1 LRILGAA
8 RGLQN
13 RNSVRLD
20 DVAGRLAAEID
31 ADAGLID
38 ELAKKYL
45 EFSRLVQKG
54 DTAAG
59 NRNSAFNRIVARRA
73 KINRQ
78 IVKSKTKKTILLAD
92 DDVNLRRV
100 LEFQLTEAGYKVFTA
115 QDGAEAFEVFTNNDF
130 DCIISDLRMPKLS
143 GLELLGKIKAA
154 NGEIPVIVITAFGEV
169 ETAVTAM
176 KAGAFDYIN
185 KPFNRDEIL
194 LTLERALNFSETKSE
209 NRQLRELVDR
219 EFRLENIIGDSPAIR
234 AVLNVV
240 GRVSRSDATVLIT
253 GESGTGKELVAK
265 GIHFSGKRRE
275 QPFIPINCAA
285 IPETLIEAE
294 LFGYK
299 RGSFTGAGGDSK
311 GKFETAD
318 GGTLFLDEIS
328 QMPLAL
334 QPKLLRVLQEQ
345 EIVRIGESTPRKIDV
360 RIVAATNQN
369 LEKMVEQG
377 TFREDLYFRLA
388 VVPVNIPPLRARRE
402 DIPLLVNH
410 FFNRAKEKHG
420 FEDLKIEREVVDVL
434 SNYSFPGNV
443 RELENLIE
451 RMVVLS
457 DGEKI
462 TLQDVPQSIKKPPE
476 TFGNVRM
483 ELPAENISLDEVERE
498 IIRYALEMHNG
509 NQSQTARYLGITR
522 SALIYRMQKSGLDE

>member
-1 LRILGAA
+1 
-8 RGLQN
+8 
-13 RNSVRLD
+13 
-20 DVAGRLAAEID
+20 VAHRTE
-31 ADAGLID
+31 
-38 ELAKKYL
+38 
-45 EFSRLVQKG
+45 S
-54 DTAAG
+54 
-59 NRNSAFNRIVARRA
+59 NC
-73 KINRQ
+73 Q
-78 IVKSKTKKTILLAD
+78 IVKPNRKKTILLAD

-100 LEFQLTEAGYKVFTA
+100 LEFQLTEAGYNVSTA
-115 QDGAEAFEVFTNNDF
+115 QDGAEALEIFTNSDF
-130 DCIISDLRMPKLS
+130 DCVVTDLRMPKLS

-154 NGEIPVIVITAFGEV
+154 NTDIPVIVITAFGEV

-219 EFRLENIIGDSPAIR
+219 EFRLDNIIGDSPAMR
-234 AVLNVV
+234 SVLNVV

-265 GIHFSGKRRE
+265 GIHFSGKRRDK
-275 QPFIPINCAA
+275 PFIPINCAA

-294 LFGYK
+294 LFGFK
-299 RGSFTGAGGDSK
+299 RGSFTGATADTK

-328 QMPLAL
+328 QMPIAL
-334 QPKLLRVLQEQ
+334 QPKLLRVVQEQ
-345 EIVRIGESTPRKIDV
+345 EIVSIGESNPRKIDV
-360 RIVAATNQN
+360 RIIAATNQN

-388 VVPVNIPPLRARRE
+388 VVPVNIPPLRSRRE
-402 DIPLLVNH
+402 DIPLLIND
-410 FFNRAKEKHG
+410 FFRRAKEKHG
-420 FEDLKIEREVVDVL
+420 FETLKMTRKVINVL
-434 SNYSFPGNV
+434 SNYLFPGNV

-457 DGEKI
+457 DEKSL
-462 TLQDVPQSIKKPPE
+462 TLQDMSEYISKPLQV
-476 TFGNVRM
+476 FGNVKF
-483 ELPAENISLDEVERE
+483 ELPGGNISLDEVERD
-498 IIRYALEMHNG
+498 IIRYALVTHNG

>member
-1 LRILGAA
+1 M
-8 RGLQN
+8 
-13 RNSVRLD
+13 
-20 DVAGRLAAEID
+20 
-31 ADAGLID
+31 
-38 ELAKKYL
+38 
-45 EFSRLVQKG
+45 
-54 DTAAG
+54 
-59 NRNSAFNRIVARRA
+59 
-73 KINRQ
+73 
-78 IVKSKTKKTILLAD
+78 KSNKQKTILLAD

-100 LEFQLTEAGYKVFTA
+100 LEFQLTEAGYKVSTA
-115 QDGAEAFEVFTNNDF
+115 QDGAEALDVFTNNDF
-130 DCIISDLRMPKLS
+130 DCVITDLRMPKLS
-143 GLELLGKIKAA
+143 GLELLEKIKAINA
-154 NGEIPVIVITAFGEV
+154 EIPVIVITAFGEV

-209 NRQLRELVDR
+209 NRQLRELVDK
-219 EFRLENIIGDSPAIR
+219 EFRLDNIIGDSPAMR

-265 GIHFSGKRRE
+265 GIHFSGKRRDK
-275 QPFIPINCAA
+275 PFIPINCAA
-285 IPETLIEAE
+285 IPESLIEAE

-299 RGSFTGAGGDSK
+299 RGSFTGATQDTK

-328 QMPLAL
+328 QMPLPL

-345 EIVRIGESTPRKIDV
+345 EIVRIGESSPRKIDV
-360 RIVAATNQN
+360 RIIAATNQN

-388 VVPVNIPPLRARRE
+388 VVPVSIPPLRTRRE
-402 DIPLLVNH
+402 DIPLLINH
-410 FFNRAKEKHG
+410 FFIRAKEKHG
-420 FEDLKIEREVVDVL
+420 FENLKMGREVINVL
-434 SNYSFPGNV
+434 SNYLFPGNV

-457 DGEKI
+457 DGESLTHLDMPEYISKP
-462 TLQDVPQSIKKPPE
+462 LQI
-476 TFGNVRM
+476 FGRVKF

-509 NQSQTARYLGITR
+509 NQSQTARYLSITR
-522 SALIYRMQKSGLDE
+522 SALIYRMEKHGLDTDKES